1 MAPPLLL
8 SMSRPKNVNDLIEQ
22 VKNTETHDSEK
33 EALNALVKG
42 MVEEFRDH
50 PNPTYYIEASRLS
63 EITDSTQYEDLIKVF
78 SNVASDH
85 SKHGKALDRDL
96 LPAFDH
102 CLRQHRDRSSE
113 RFLTSA
119 LGELREGLAHAM
131 VKADPQS
138 QYRFLYILGTVLD
151 VAMDIHLEGIDR
163 EKIHQPLSDTLRG
176 LRKHDDARIAQ
187 AATYAYEALHGIP
200 NNEGPMDVFLRTSG
214 TAISATAKI
223 ASSVA
228 SMDPGK
234 ALSAVP
240 DILEI
245 VGYLGKLLESLE
257 TIGKTMMDV
266 KNAFLQDI
274 EQLLKQSPWYSVL
287 RFTGPL
293 IAGHE
298 LSLSFEL
305 LKDVI
310 PELPCCDDYRF
321 WCGLYDQLEQRWMD
335 EDDNA
340 KSHIIA
346 FVKWTFHQQS
356 LKDIKS
362 KDKHVQDWINLISDT
377 FKCPQWKVQ
386 ALDRRRDKY
395 LRFLVKEKS
404 KNSGLQR
411 PFQHGKSTDRT
422 GKLLEAAW
430 KKCNEAHGLYMDAGI
445 AQYYEKGDLL
455 KILRLSNERLEM
467 KNCYINLSLIE
478 TSADREKKPEVLDL
492 RERLKIDAP
501 SEGRDIQLQDL
512 YKERELRNG
521 KGIPKRIL
529 IRGRAGV
536 GKTTL
541 CKKIVHDFIH
551 GKLSSWNVDRV
562 LWIPLRKLKGKDNP
576 EQFLIEELLSRNEDK
591 DVLST
596 SLRQTIVQP
605 KTRTLFLLDGFD
617 EIAGEVASNNMLR
630 ALLNRDNVIVT
641 SRPYALD
648 PYSLNTFDLELETVG
663 FRPDQVKEYVNH
675 VYAEQPNLASDIH
688 GFVKSH
694 WLIAGLLQIPIQ
706 LDALCYTWEENPLS
720 KKVNTMTALYQ
731 AMEVKLWRKDMVRL
745 GKCDDNKAKDFW
757 DRVPIENHM
766 RDGMDLLEKF
776 AFNGLVNN
784 LVEFRSKEFY
794 KTLPGKAGETDNT
807 IKELS
812 FLRTAS
818 EDENR
823 AYYFIHLTF
832 QEYFAAC
839 YFVRCWINQEPLQ
852 SISLESAQLSSLE
865 PGKFLLQ
872 ERYNG
877 RYDIMWRFV
886 SGLLSHQDRENL
898 VRFMQALDSDP
909 KDLFGPAHLR
919 ILMHCLSEISVSESN
934 GILGE
939 LKQDLEER
947 LLRLFLTQCK
957 VNYSSLQ
964 LAYEMEFSEA
974 ILKDVLEKGTIL
986 QKKCSLDAIYERTQI
1001 SSSLFQQMAAL
1012 RVSELHWNLKTD
1024 IGWVLGRHWSVSPET
1039 VVGFLN
1045 SRDTSR
1051 TRRGIRFSLRDE
1063 TELPDDILRSLISGL
1078 DDTEDSKPDW
1088 GANVLCNQRSLSA
1101 HIVAEM
1107 MPLLEHESPSI
1118 RAYAVEGL
1126 SKHQLVDRTV
1136 FHKILNLHDDRD
1148 SKVRREVV
1156 QALGYM
1162 YDCPEVLKPLGDL
1175 LTDEDEEVRQH
1186 AAESLGKQ
1194 RTLPPGA
1201 LENLYKMIEED
1212 SEKYVRTAVLQAWS
1226 KHGPSELVTE
1236 KLFSMLDDDVLKDQ
1250 AGSCLRRQSPLPH
1263 EIEKSLLSKL
1273 ESGTQS
1279 QKHGA
1284 VSYLQNQTNLDNQTL
1299 QALLSLNDKG
1309 RLQEQAIRI
1318 IGNQTK
1324 FPDCALKPLASWA
1337 VGGGF
1342 FVQEEAINALGRHR
1356 TLPEDIL
1363 ELFIPLLKKGYRI
1376 SMYSAGALCNQ
1387 HSLPTAIIEQVISLL
1402 DSKSVADTERSAEK
1416 VLRDRQDFYLLLPS
1430 LNRNI
1435 WTALLKIWFGRS
1447 LDENLSCYRSDDC
1460 FVLNTPQQTYT
1471 IRMSTDS
1478 QRETLD
1484 YAIGEL
1490 NKEQP
1495 SIPALGEEWEDSDSS
1510 STSDEDGDSD
1520 SPTEIKEDKDSGCSS
1535 PTSISE
1541 HRDPDSRTV
1550 AAEDRG
1556 TKWISLFLAI
1566 YFFYF
1571 SMFVAFLAR

>member
-1 MAPPLLL
+1 
-8 SMSRPKNVNDLIEQ
+8 
-22 VKNTETHDSEK
+22 
-33 EALNALVKG
+33 
-42 MVEEFRDH
+42 
-50 PNPTYYIEASRLS
+50 
-63 EITDSTQYEDLIKVF
+63 
-78 SNVASDH
+78 
-85 SKHGKALDRDL
+85 
-96 LPAFDH
+96 
-102 CLRQHRDRSSE
+102 
-113 RFLTSA
+113 
-119 LGELREGLAHAM
+119 
-131 VKADPQS
+131 
-138 QYRFLYILGTVLD
+138 
-151 VAMDIHLEGIDR
+151 
-163 EKIHQPLSDTLRG
+163 
-176 LRKHDDARIAQ
+176 
-187 AATYAYEALHGIP
+187 
-200 NNEGPMDVFLRTSG
+200 MDVFLRTSG

-257 TIGKTMMDV
+257 TIGKTTMDV

-274 EQLLKQSPWYSVL
+274 EQLPKQSPWYSVL

-335 EDDNA
+335 GDDNA

-356 LKDIKS
+356 LKDIRS

-430 KKCNEAHGLYMDAGI
+430 GKCNEAHRLYMDAGI
-445 AQYYEKGDLL
+445 VQYYEKGDLL

-467 KNCYINLSLIE
+467 ENCYINLSLIE
-478 TSADREKKPEVLDL
+478 KSADRERSPEVLGL
-492 RERLKIDAP
+492 RERLQIDAP

-617 EIAGEVASNNMLR
+617 EIAGEVVSNNMLR

-688 GFVKSH
+688 GFLKSH

-720 KKVNTMTALYQ
+720 EDVNTMTALYR

-757 DRVPIENHM
+757 DRAPIENHM
-766 RDGMDLLEKF
+766 RDEMDLLEKF

-784 LVEFRSKEFY
+784 LVEFRLNDRRILY
-794 KTLPGKAGETDNT
+794 KTLPGKVVETDNT

-818 EDENR
+818 EDEDR
-823 AYYFIHLTF
+823 TYYFIHLTF

-886 SGLLSHQDRENL
+886 SGLLCHQDRRSL
-898 VRFMQALDSDP
+898 VHFMQALDSDP
-909 KDLFGPAHLR
+909 KDLLGPAHLR
-919 ILMHCLSEISVSESN
+919 ILMHCFSEISVSESN

-939 LKQDLEER
+939 MKQDLEER
-947 LLRLFLTQCK
+947 LLRLFLTECK
-957 VNYSSLQ
+957 SPYSSLQ
-964 LAYEMEFSEA
+964 LAHEMEFPEA

-986 QKKCSLDAIYERTQI
+986 QKKCSLNAISRRTQI
-1001 SSSLFQQMAAL
+1001 SFNLFQQVAAL
-1012 RVSELHWNLKTD
+1012 VSEPDEDVPRL
-1024 IGWVLGRHWSVSPET
+1024 IGDVLGRHWSVSPEA

-1045 SRDTSR
+1045 SRDTSE
-1051 TRRGIRFSLRDE
+1051 TRQVIRFCLHNE
-1063 TELPDDILRSLISGL
+1063 TELPDDILRSLISGF
-1078 DDTEDSKPDW
+1078 DDTEDSIPDL
-1088 GANVLCNQRSLSA
+1088 GADILCNQRSLPA

-1107 MPLLEHESPSI
+1107 MPLLEHENPYV
-1118 RAYAVEGL
+1118 RACAVRGL
-1126 SKHQLVDRTV
+1126 SEHQLVDRTV

-1148 SKVRREVV
+1148 SKVRRKVV
-1156 QALGYM
+1156 QALGYI

-1175 LTDEDEEVRQH
+1175 LTDEDEEVREH
-1186 AAESLGKQ
+1186 AVESLGKQ
-1194 RTLPPGA
+1194 RTLPPEA

-1212 SEKYVRTAVLQAWS
+1212 SNDWVRRVALSAWS
-1226 KHGPSELVTE
+1226 KHGPSEFVTE
-1236 KLFSMLDDDVLKDQ
+1236 KLFSMLDDDVLGGQ
-1250 AGSCLRRQSPLPH
+1250 AGSCLERQSSLPH

-1284 VSYLQNQTNLDNQTL
+1284 VSYLQNQTNLDNPTL
-1299 QALLSLNDKG
+1299 QALFNILSLPNEDA
-1309 RLQEQAIRI
+1309 LQFRAIGI

-1324 FPDCALKPLASWA
+1324 FPDCALKPLASLA
-1337 VGGGF
+1337 VGGNL
-1342 FVQEEAINALGRHR
+1342 VQEEAINALGRHR
-1356 TLPEDIL
+1356 KLPEDIL
-1363 ELFIPLLKKGYRI
+1363 ELFIPLLKEEFPIYN
-1376 SMYSAGALCNQ
+1376 SSAKALCNQ

-1402 DSKSVADTERSAEK
+1402 DSKSVGRTERDAEK
-1416 VLRDRQDFYLLLPS
+1416 VLRGRQDFYVLLPS
-1430 LNRNI
+1430 LDRNI
-1435 WTALLKIWFGRS
+1435 WTTLLQIWFERS

-1484 YAIGEL
+1484 YAFGEL
-1490 NKEQP
+1490 ENFQ
-1495 SIPALGEEWEDSDSS
+1495 SSFPALGEERDYSDSS
-1510 STSDEDGDSD
+1510 STSDEDGDSH
-1520 SPTEIKEDKDSGCSS
+1520 SPTEIEGDKDSGCSP

-1541 HRDPDSRTV
+1541 HGDPDSRTV

-1556 TKWISLFLAI
+1556 TKWISLFLAT
-1566 YFFYF
+1566 YFFCF
-1571 SMFVAFLAR
+1571 SVFLAFLAR